1 MVVSFRIAVPAAALL
16 LACCSTGFQPDTL
29 ASDENGVTVEYST
42 RFHNVNHA
50 ITVAND
56 HCAEYG
62 KQAAFRK
69 RQGGRTV
76 IAFFDCVDIY
86 EKWLPQEDED
96 DLASNQTF
104 QTIR

>member
-29 ASDENGVTVEYST
+29 KSDENGVTVEYST
-42 RFHNVNHA
+42 RFHDVNHA
-50 ITVAND
+50 ITVANE

-69 RQGGRTV
+69 RQGGRIV

-86 EKWLPQEDED
+86 ERWLPKEDSDEM
-96 DLASNQTF
+96 ASNQTDRV
-104 QTIR
+104 IR